1 MKKLI
6 RVLLLLI
13 FSAFWVSAQQ
23 SVKGVVVT
31 QSKKGK
37 LEPIPFAN
45 VYWLNSN
52 YGTSTDSNGTF
63 QLAIPENPT
72 KIIASFVGFVSDTQS
87 VSDYDKPISFELKK
101 SVNLET
107 VEV

>member
-6 RVLLLLI
+6 GVLLLLL

-45 VYWLNSN
+45 VYWMNSN

-63 QLAIPENPT
+63 
-72 KIIASFVGFVSDTQS
+72 
-87 VSDYDKPISFELKK
+87 
-101 SVNLET
+101 
-107 VEV
+107 